1 MLMIVGS
8 HLAFHGIWRSQQND
22 AFVVYHMGSQI
33 NQWINSFL
41 CVGGQTGVA
50 IFFIIT
56 GYYQINRNFNLKSI
70 KNIYYQCVFY
80 SLLSLVIYLM
90 ILPWGG
96 DGIPILNAGV
106 KAFRSLVV
114 PILGGSW
121 WFVTSYVFVLFISP
135 VVNSLIKELHFKACL
150 QVVIVCY
157 LLVYVCSYILE
168 APYYNI
174 QKGVFFYLI
183 GAFTRLHLDNR
194 KKTGRILNLI
204 IIMFVWIFG
213 AVLYYLVASLNT
225 TSIEFSDP
233 IMRVLK
239 TGLNT
244 LIVSVVAPV
253 CAFET
258 FILMKKTDIGKNATL
273 NKIASTTFGIYL
285 FHDSWLGYYF
295 IWNNVFTAEAVFLN
309 KLYPFIAAA
318 LIIGIFAF
326 CSLVDI
332 MRQKI
337 FRAIFN
343 LS

>member
-22 AFVVYHMGSQI
+22 AFVIYHMGSQI

-194 KKTGRILNLI
+194 KKQVGFLI
-204 IIMFVWIFG
+204 
-213 AVLYYLVASLNT
+213 
-225 TSIEFSDP
+225 
-233 IMRVLK
+233 
-239 TGLNT
+239 
-244 LIVSVVAPV
+244 
-253 CAFET
+253 
-258 FILMKKTDIGKNATL
+258 
-273 NKIASTTFGIYL
+273 
-285 FHDSWLGYYF
+285 
-295 IWNNVFTAEAVFLN
+295 
-309 KLYPFIAAA
+309 
-318 LIIGIFAF
+318 
-326 CSLVDI
+326 
-332 MRQKI
+332 
-337 FRAIFN
+337 
-343 LS
+343 